1 MKRRISLLL
10 IVVLLFSI
18 LPVNAFAIPEEQEIV
33 IETVAYDI
41 ETKLITITGTAQC
54 EQVIVQIWTTTEPQ
68 KMIAFDYRSTSTG
81 TFNILIRDIDLDY
94 GTYNI
99 KMANFYGGRYASKS
113 LKVRDPDDSYVPP
126 VNPTPAPSP
135 VPSPTP
141 KIETN
146 DKGESIIIAAP
157 EFNSGTGEQKSA
169 INKEAYNEAVQS
181 AKENDEGIKSIVL
194 QVPENKDAKTYKQEL
209 PSSALSGESD
219 KEQIRIETGLGSITV
234 PSDMLNNVPD
244 LDEEENVAIVLG
256 KADTSELDEDTREL
270 IGDKPV
276 IKLSLQIGDKTA
288 SWNNPDAPVT
298 VSIPYTPTPEELE
311 DPEHIVVWYIDG
323 EGNVISIPN
332 GRYDPE
338 TGTVVFETT
347 HFSMYTVAYVHKTY
361 DDIANSY
368 AKKQIEVLA
377 SKGFYSW
384 IEGDT
389 FDPVRDITRAEF
401 IYLMMTALNINTSFK
416 ENFNDVKPED
426 YYYQAIGAAKKL
438 GITVGVGNNNFGV
451 NQSITRQDMSTIL
464 FNALKVKNSDY
475 AEGSQEALEIFKD
488 KDKITSYAKKGL
500 AALVRDGILVG
511 YNNILDPDGKFN
523 MQQAAVVVYK
533 IYNNTLQ

>member
-1 MKRRISLLL
+1 MKRHISILLITILLL
-10 IVVLLFSI
+10 SI
-18 LPVNAFAIPEEQEIV
+18 IPINVFAEEPEIV
-33 IETVAYDI
+33 IESVEYNKG
-41 ETKLITITGTAQC
+41 TKRITITGTAQC
-54 EQVIVQIWTTTEPQ
+54 ETVIFQVWTTVEPR
-68 KMIAFDYRSTSTG
+68 KMIAFGQGSSYLG
-81 TFNILIRDIDLDY
+81 AINIIINNIDLDY

-99 KMANFYGGRYASKS
+99 KIANYYGGKYATKS
-113 LKVRDPDDSYVPP
+113 LTIERPSVPYIPP
-126 VNPTPAPSP
+126 VTVPAPTP
-135 VPSPTP
+135 TP
-141 KIETN
+141 IPQIETN
-146 DKGESIIIAAP
+146 DKGESIIKADP
-157 EFNSGTGEQKSA
+157 EFNKGTGEQKTA
-169 INKEAYNEAVQS
+169 IDKQTYDEAVKS

-194 QVPENKDAKTYKQEL
+194 QIPENKDAKAYKQEL
-209 PSSALSGESD
+209 PTSALTAESV
-219 KEQIRIETGLGSITV
+219 KEQIRIETNLGSITA
-234 PSDMLNNVPD
+234 PSNMLSNVPD
-244 LDEEENVAIVLG
+244 LDQEESVALVIG
-256 KADTSELDEDTREL
+256 KVDTSEIHEDIREL
-270 IGDKPV
+270 IGEKPIV
-276 IKLSLQIGDKTA
+276 KLNLQIGGKTA

-298 VSIPYTPTPEELE
+298 VSIPYTPTAEELE
-311 DPEHIVVWYIDG
+311 NPEHIVVWYIDG

-332 GRYDPE
+332 GRYNPQ
-338 TGTVVFETT
+338 TGTVVFATT
-347 HFSMYTVAYVHKTY
+347 HFSLYTVAYVHKTY